1 MQLLSLDDFVCPG
14 DFSELHRFVTV
25 KKPSTVC
32 SSYYLL
38 ERKPFDPNIF
48 PADMARLTS
57 RIQRLV
63 VLLQRKKSLDFCT
76 PQAEGCIKDP
86 ANCCWWIVFR
96 FPLYVDPS
104 PHGPDVGNV
113 ETLRVLK
120 KKKGAPVSL
129 LSLLNPNHTLS
140 RK

>member
-1 MQLLSLDDFVCPG
+1 PDTSQVCTAIEHKTLMFEHDTAMANPSHQWRHARGMQLLSLDDFVCPG

-63 VLLQRKKSLDFCT
+63 VLLQ
-76 PQAEGCIKDP
+76 
-86 ANCCWWIVFR
+86 
-96 FPLYVDPS
+96 
-104 PHGPDVGNV
+104 
-113 ETLRVLK
+113 
-120 KKKGAPVSL
+120 
-129 LSLLNPNHTLS
+129 
-140 RK
+140 